1 MQIPVQIQFVESTLQ
16 LRSPPHHDN
25 LEVFKAL
32 DDYLKQEE
40 QRRYLAAIL
49 DPPRGWGLL
58 VLACIVQ
65 TPL

>member
-1 MQIPVQIQFVESTLQ
+1 MQISVQIQFVESTFQ
-16 LRSPPHHDN
+16 LRSPHHHN
-25 LEVFKAL
+25 LAVFKAL

>member
-1 MQIPVQIQFVESTLQ
+1 MQISVQIQFVESTFQ
-16 LRSPPHHDN
+16 LRSPPHHN
-25 LEVFKAL
+25 LAVFKAL